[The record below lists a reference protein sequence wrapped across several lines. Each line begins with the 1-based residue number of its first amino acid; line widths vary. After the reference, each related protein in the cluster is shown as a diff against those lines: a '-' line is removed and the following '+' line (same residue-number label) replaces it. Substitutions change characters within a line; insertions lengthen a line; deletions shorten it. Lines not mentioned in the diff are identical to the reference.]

1 MPYDELLVSPMRA
14 ELTRIGVEELRDA
27 AAVDRFLG
35 NREGSALLFVNSV
48 CGCAAGMARP
58 GLAKALQGEQRPT
71 RVASVFAGQ
80 DTEATAAARAHFAD
94 MPPSSPSAAL
104 FKDGKLVFFLPRHAI
119 EGREAGDV
127 AADLAAAFARFCA

>member
-35 NREGSALLFVNSV
+35 KQEGSALLFVNSV
-48 CGCAAGMARP
+48 CGCAAGITRP
-58 GLAKALQGEQRPT
+58 GLAQALQGQQRPD

-80 DTEATAAARAHFAD
+80 DTEATAAARAHFEG